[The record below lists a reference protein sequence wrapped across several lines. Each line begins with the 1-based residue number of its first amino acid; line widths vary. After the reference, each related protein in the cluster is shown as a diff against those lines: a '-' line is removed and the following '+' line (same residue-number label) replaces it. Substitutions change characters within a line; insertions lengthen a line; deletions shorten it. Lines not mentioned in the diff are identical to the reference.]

1 MILAFTLIYAAI
13 LLAIGL
19 MKPEKRDA
27 DSFFVLGRALT
38 LPAFVATLVSTWYGG
53 ILGIGEYSYRF
64 GISNWLVFGVP
75 YYLAAFVFAMFLA
88 KKARQTRYYTIP
100 DLLFR
105 SYGRNVSVVGAFV
118 IFFMTVPGA
127 YVLMLGVLIHELFG
141 ISLVAGIVI
150 GTLFSIVYTYRGG
163 LGSVV
168 RIDIVQFVLMFL
180 SFLCVIVFL
189 LLKFGG
195 LSILSE
201 RLPATHLTWNGGNR
215 PQYVLVWYVIA
226 LATLVEPAFYQRCF
240 AARSEAVAKKGILV
254 SILFW
259 LAFDA
264 MTTTTGLFAR
274 ALLPNLTDPTYA
286 FPALAVEI
294 LPPVLGAIFFLGML
308 VTVHSTVDSY
318 AFISA
323 ITLGRDIVWRLRGGG
338 EDDSRRLCAWSL
350 VVVGA
355 IAVGFAVTL
364 RSVVDIWHHFGSVG
378 TPALL
383 FPLVSC
389 FSRRAI
395 LRPGGALAIMLC
407 GGGLSLLWLLSP
419 ALFPGLKGSYLLDVE
434 PIFPGMIVSGA
445 LFLWFRHESRRSA
458 GGNDEA
464 PAQQARAE

>member
-1 MILAFTLIYAAI
+1 
-13 LLAIGL
+13 
-19 MKPEKRDA
+19 
-27 DSFFVLGRALT
+27 
-38 LPAFVATLVSTWYGG
+38 
-53 ILGIGEYSYRF
+53 
-64 GISNWLVFGVP
+64 
-75 YYLAAFVFAMFLA
+75 
-88 KKARQTRYYTIP
+88 
-100 DLLFR
+100 
-105 SYGRNVSVVGAFV
+105 
-118 IFFMTVPGA
+118 
-127 YVLMLGVLIHELFG
+127 MLGVLIHVAFG
-141 ISLVAGIVI
+141 ISLGAGIVI
-150 GTLFSIVYTYRGG
+150 GTLFSVVYVYRGG

-168 RIDIVQFVLMFL
+168 RTDIFQFVLMFL

-240 AARSEAVAKKGILV
+240 AARSDGVAKKGVLV

-264 MTTTTGLFAR
+264 MTTTAGLFTR
-274 ALLPNLTDPTYA
+274 ALLPNLADPTNA

-294 LPPVLGAIFFLGML
+294 LPPVLGAFFFLGL
-308 VTVHSTVDSY
+308 LATVMSTIDSY

-323 ITLGRDIVWRLRGGG
+323 TTLGRDIVWRLRGGG
-338 EDDSRRLCAWSL
+338 EDDSRRLSAWGL
-350 VVVGA
+350 VIAGA
-355 IAVGFAVTL
+355 LAVGFAISL

-389 FSRRAI
+389 FSRSAI

-407 GGGLSLLWLLSP
+407 GGGLSLFWLLSP
-419 ALFPGLKGSYLLDVE
+419 ALFPGLEGAYLLGVE
-434 PIFPGMIVSGA
+434 PIFPGLILSGA

-458 GGNDEA
+458 GGA
-464 PAQQARAE
+464 GRASAAKLSA

>member
-19 MKPEKRDA
+19 LKPEKRDA
-27 DSFFVLGRALT
+27 ESYFVLGRALT

-53 ILGIGEYSYRF
+53 ILGIGEYSYRY

-88 KKARQTRYYTIP
+88 KKARQSRYYTIP

-105 SYGRNVSVVGAFV
+105 TYGRNVSVVGAFI

-141 ISLVAGIVI
+141 ISLVLGILI
-150 GTLFSIVYTYRGG
+150 GTLFSVAYTYRGG

-180 SFLCVIVFL
+180 SFMCVVIFL
-189 LLKFGG
+189 LVRYGG
-195 LSILSE
+195 LAVLAE
-201 RLPATHLTWNGGNR
+201 RLPATHLTWHGGNR

-240 AARSEAVAKKGILV
+240 AARSEAIARKGVLI

-259 LAFDA
+259 IAFDA

-274 ALLPNLTDPTYA
+274 ALLPDLVDPANA

-294 LPPVLGAIFFLGML
+294 LPPALGALLFLGML

-323 ITLGRDIVWRLRGGG
+323 NTLGRDIVWRLRGGG
-338 EDDSRRLCAWSL
+338 EDDSRRLSAWGL
-350 VVVGA
+350 VISGA
-355 IAVGFAVTL
+355 VAAGFAVWL
-364 RSVVDIWHHFGSVG
+364 KSVVDIWHHFGSVG

-383 FPLVSC
+383 FPLVSS
-389 FSRRAI
+389 FSRI
-395 LRPGGALAIMLC
+395 PVLRPGGVLAMMIC
-407 GGGLSLLWLLSP
+407 GGGLSLFWLLSP
-419 ALFPGLKGSYLLDVE
+419 ALFPGLGGEYLLGIE
-434 PIFPGMIVSGA
+434 PIFPGLILSGG
-445 LFLWFRHESRRSA
+445 LYVWFRHKPSKRSA
-458 GGNDEA
+458 G
-464 PAQQARAE
+464 

>member
-19 MKPEKRDA
+19 MKPEKRDP
-27 DSFFVLGRALT
+27 DSYFVLGRALT

-53 ILGIGEYSYRF
+53 ILGVGEYSYRF

-105 SYGRNVSVVGAFV
+105 SYGRNVSVVGAFI

-127 YVLMLGVLIHELFG
+127 YVLMLGVLIHTAFG
-141 ISLVAGIVI
+141 MSLEMGIVI
-150 GTLFSIVYTYRGG
+150 GALFSIVYVYRGG
-163 LGSVV
+163 FRSVV
-168 RIDIVQFVLMFL
+168 RTDIFQFVLMFL
-180 SFLCVIVFL
+180 SFSCAVVFL
-189 LLKFGG
+189 LWKFGG

-201 RLPATHLTWNGGNR
+201 RLPANHLTWNGGNR
-215 PQYVLVWYVIA
+215 TQYVLVWYVIA

-240 AARSEAVAKKGILV
+240 AARSEAVARKGMLV

-259 LAFDA
+259 LVFDA
-264 MTTTTGLFAR
+264 MTTTAGLFTR
-274 ALLPNLTDPTYA
+274 ALLPNLSDPTSA

-294 LPPVLGAIFFLGML
+294 LPPVLGAFFFLGL
-308 VTVHSTVDSY
+308 LATVMSTIDSY

-338 EDDSRRLCAWSL
+338 EEDSRRLSAWAL
-350 VVVGA
+350 VVAGA
-355 IAVGFAVTL
+355 IAVGFAISL

-383 FPLVSC
+383 LPLASS

-395 LRPGGALAIMLC
+395 LGPGGALAIMLC
-407 GGGLSLLWLLSP
+407 GGGLSLFWLLSP
-419 ALFPGLKGSYLLDVE
+419 VLFPGLEGSYLLNVE
-434 PIFPGMIVSGA
+434 PIFPGMIASGA
-445 LFLWFRHESRRSA
+445 LFLWFRRKT
-458 GGNDEA
+458 
-464 PAQQARAE
+464 